1 MSVDDEPPLVVIKLV
16 IAATLLLF
24 EAIFAASEIGL
35 LGASRIR
42 IKHLAA
48 EGDRRAKLVERLR
61 ANPTRMVA
69 TVLIA
74 ITALL
79 YFSEALATHSALEL
93 SAPWLHWLGPV
104 LFLIGALIFCEL
116 TPILYASIHPERT
129 AIFCAPFVLVVQWV
143 FAPVLWVIGH
153 VTAVILRLLRCDPE
167 AKPPLITEGE
177 MAAILETAERDGILE
192 SEERRML
199 LGALEFTDFHVSE
212 VMIPKAEIIGLPR
225 EATLEEAVRE
235 MVRSGHGRLPVWEGG
250 SLNVVGVLYSK
261 DALGAWRKGDR
272 TVGVEALQ
280 RSPFFTRS
288 TERGHALLRGM
299 QREQRSIAIVRDDRD
314 HCVGLVTVVDLVREL
329 LGGIAIEDDS
339 VVPNGDRMPFVTDRK
354 DVDSR

>member
-1 MSVDDEPPLVVIKLV
+1 MSVSRGSESLSVDDEPPLVAIKLV

-24 EAIFAASEIGL
+24 EAIFAAAEIGL

-93 SAPWLHWLGPV
+93 SAPWLHWLVPV

-153 VTAVILRLLRCDPE
+153 VTALILRLLHCDPE

-177 MAAILETAERDGILE
+177 MAAILETAERDGVLE
-192 SEERRML
+192 SEERQML

-212 VMIPKAEIIGLPR
+212 VMIPKAPEKPGLIGGNTPITKGLGLVPEVIVDQHFMAR
-225 EATLEEAVRE
+225 HRMDRLLSAVMDHQDRIGVGIGEAT
-235 MVRSGHGRLPVWEGG
+235 
-250 SLNVVGVLYSK
+250 
-261 DALGAWRKGDR
+261 
-272 TVGVEALQ
+272 
-280 RSPFFTRS
+280 
-288 TERGHALLRGM
+288 
-299 QREQRSIAIVRDDRD
+299 AIVVRGDNF
-314 HCVGLVTVVDLVREL
+314 TVMGE
-329 LGGIAIEDDS
+329 GSA
-339 VVPNGDRMPFVTDRK
+339 
-354 DVDSR
+354 